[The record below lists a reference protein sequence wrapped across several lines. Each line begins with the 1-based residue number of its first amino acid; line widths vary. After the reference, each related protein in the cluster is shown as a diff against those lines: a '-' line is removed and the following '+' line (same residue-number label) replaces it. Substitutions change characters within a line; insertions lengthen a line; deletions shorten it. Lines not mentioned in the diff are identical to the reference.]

1 MQSERRQRRLS
12 IGSLDQAGY
21 ARVARILREGGLVC
35 MPTDTVYGLAVDATN
50 PEAVARLFAVKGRAP
65 DRPVILLVDSVAMAR
80 RLTWPGPDFDGLTGR
95 FWPGPLSVVLPA
107 REEVLPAL
115 TAGTGTIALRWPR
128 FEPAVRIIRALG
140 GPITSTS
147 ANRSGEPVV
156 RSAEEVPSVL
166 PDVDL
171 VLDGWGPMPP
181 GEPSTL
187 VDLTRDPPALLRPG
201 AVPFGEIT
209 RFLDSRGT
217 ERSA

>member
-1 MQSERRQRRLS
+1 MPGQRRQS
-12 IGSLDQAGY
+12 IGSLDVAGY
-21 ARVARILREGGLVC
+21 ALVAELLREGGLVC
-35 MPTDTVYGLAVDATN
+35 MPTDTVYGLAVDAMN
-50 PEAVARLFAVKGRAP
+50 PKAVSRLFDVKGRAP

-80 RLTWPGPDFDGLTGR
+80 RLTWPGADFDRLTGR

-107 REEVLPAL
+107 RDPVLPEL

-156 RSAEEVPSVL
+156 RSADEIDSVL
-166 PDVDL
+166 PEVDL
-171 VLDGWGPMPP
+171 VLDGGSIAPT
-181 GEPSTL
+181 EPSTL
-187 VDLTRDPPALLRPG
+187 VDLTRDPPVLLRAG

-209 RFLDSRGT
+209 AFLASRGAG
-217 ERSA
+217 RPA